1 MIRILTSGAA
11 VNVYL
16 VLLGSLFGLALRR
29 TFPEKI
35 KNALMNALALCVL
48 YIGLDGIVGQPV
60 RPMVVILSM
69 VLGTALGTLCH
80 LDDGINALG
89 KKVEGLLT
97 KNGGENTVAEGF
109 VSATLLF
116 CVGAM
121 TVVGSINAGVSGDN
135 STLYAK
141 SMLDLVSSAA
151 LASSLGVGVV
161 LAALPVLL
169 IEGGLTLLASFVE
182 PILTEDII
190 LHLSATGSL
199 LIVALALNMLKLTKI
214 KVMDLFPA
222 ILLPILF
229 CHIL

>member
-1 MIRILTSGAA
+1 MVRILTSGAV
-11 VNVYL
+11 VNVIL
-16 VLLGSLFGLALRR
+16 VLIGSLFGLALRR

-48 YIGLDGIVGQPV
+48 YIGLDGIIGKPV

-69 VLGTALGTLCH
+69 ALGAALGTLCH

-121 TVVGSINAGVSGDN
+121 TVVGSINAGVSGDH

-161 LAALPVLL
+161 LAVLPVLV
-169 IEGGLTLLASFVE
+169 IEGGLTLLAGVVE

-222 ILLPILF
+222 ILLPILL
-229 CHIL
+229 CHLL